1 MWACESLLCV
11 AQLSPGAPRDRCECL
26 SHASVS
32 GGGYEWRV
40 CVMQRSPRDRCECAS
55 CRSEG
60 QHVSNS
66 SFQRDWTLS
75 LETCCV
81 TQSCAPFSALSL
93 SVGLTSGDF
102 WLENHLPLT
111 PPQLPHL
118 NTRKATSAR
127 MKATPVVLSDSK
139 CLLNIKNPQI

>member
-11 AQLSPGAPRDRCECL
+11 AQLSPWAPRDRCECL

-40 CVMQRSPRDRCECAS
+40 CVMQRSPRDRCECTS
-55 CRSEG
+55 CRSER
-60 QHVSNS
+60 QHVSSS

-75 LETCCV
+75 LETCWV

-93 SVGLTSGDF
+93 SKAWPQEMSGLKPFTSD
-102 WLENHLPLT
+102 

-118 NTRKATSAR
+118 STRKVTSAR
-127 MKATPVVLSDSK
+127 MKATPIVLRNSK
-139 CLLNIKNPQI
+139 CLLNIKIPQI